1 MGMHDIATG
10 IGEPPERSIA
20 DPAEIAILETMDTN
34 SVFEDDTASSRASLT
49 NKNALHSALLSD
61 LRCFSGFLPRLEYR
75 GLIHACG
82 SISPNTGVD
91 QITIS
96 TRGPE
101 VTKREVIHG
110 ESSAQ
115 GNVISY
121 TISQDPPVIPWAL
134 KLDRGSKTASGSNL
148 SRNISTVKTEL

>member
-1 MGMHDIATG
+1 MHERATV
-10 IGEPPERSIA
+10 IGEPSERSIA
-20 DPAEIAILETMDTN
+20 DPAEIAILETIETN
-34 SVFEDDTASSRASLT
+34 SVSEDDAASSRAYLP

-82 SISPNTGVD
+82 SISPNTGLD

-101 VTKREVIHG
+101 GT
-110 ESSAQ
+110 
-115 GNVISY
+115 
-121 TISQDPPVIPWAL
+121 
-134 KLDRGSKTASGSNL
+134 
-148 SRNISTVKTEL
+148 